1 MSTRGLILSGLGL
14 ALAASAAMASATT
27 SAAEG
32 KALASSQGCVMCHAA
47 GGMAKPL
54 SSYAGDSDS
63 QLEEAILDP
72 NKALGSDTMMPPFE
86 GKLSAAQLAALVAYI
101 KAGGR

>member
-1 MSTRGLILSGLGL
+1 MSMRGLILSGLGL
-14 ALAASAAMASATT
+14 ALAASAALASAATP
-27 SAAEG
+27 AAAG

-54 SSYAGDSDS
+54 SSYVGDSDDR
-63 QLEEAILDP
+63 LEEAILEP
-72 NKALGSDTMMPPFE
+72 KKALGPATMMPPFQ

>member
-14 ALAASAAMASATT
+14 ALAASAAMASAATP
-27 SAAEG
+27 AAEG
-32 KALASSQGCVMCHAA
+32 KALASSQGCDMCHVA

-54 SSYAGDSDS
+54 SSYVGDSDS
-63 QLEEAILDP
+63 RLEAAILDP
-72 NKALGSDTMMPPFE
+72 KKALGANVMMPPFR

>member
-14 ALAASAAMASATT
+14 ALAASAAVASAAAP
-27 SAAEG
+27 AAEG
-32 KALASSQGCVMCHAA
+32 KVLASSQGCIMCHAA

-54 SSYAGDSDS
+54 SSYVGDSDRR
-63 QLEEAILDP
+63 LEEAILDP
-72 NKALGSDTMMPPFE
+72 NKALGSATMMPPFQ

-101 KAGGR
+101 KAGGQ